1 MGRKKNKGT
10 KPKPTSSGGSMS
22 GMRSGFKSAVGQGKK
37 KRSKKSSMDFM
48 DVLTIGMVLA
58 VVVIAIWQF
67 TR

>member
-10 KPKPTSSGGSMS
+10 KPTAKSSGGSMT

-37 KRSKKSSMDFM
+37 KAKKSSMDFM
-48 DVLTIGMVLA
+48 DILTIGMVLA
-58 VVVIAIWQF
+58 VVIIAIWQF